1 MSYPKYIFPED
12 NYDALEKW
20 MFGFEHPR
28 LLSLEECAE
37 ELTDLQAQ
45 LQASR
50 EEIDKL
56 KAEVK
61 KKKNRIGILNR
72 SLRRLKKGGE

>member
-1 MSYPKYIFPED
+1 MNCLYCGDY
-12 NYDALEKW
+12 
-20 MFGFEHPR
+20 GC
-28 LLSLEECAE
+28 EECSSSDVE
-37 ELTDLQAQ
+37 SSRMYLELKTK

-72 SLRRLKKGGE
+72 SLRRLKKGGERDV

>member
-1 MSYPKYIFPED
+1 MSEYTELQIAREFAHKLQGDLIRER
-12 NYDALEKW
+12 LEHK
-20 MFGFEHPR
+20 
-28 LLSLEECAE
+28 
-37 ELTDLQAQ
+37 
-45 LQASR
+45 
-50 EEIDKL
+50 EEIDQL

>member
-1 MSYPKYIFPED
+1 MMNCLYCGDY
-12 NYDALEKW
+12 
-20 MFGFEHPR
+20 GC
-28 LLSLEECAE
+28 EECSSFDVE
-37 ELTDLQAQ
+37 SSRMYLELKTK

-72 SLRRLKKGGE
+72 SLRRLKKDK

>member
-1 MSYPKYIFPED
+1 MICLYCGDY
-12 NYDALEKW
+12 
-20 MFGFEHPR
+20 GC
-28 LLSLEECAE
+28 EECSSSDV
-37 ELTDLQAQ
+37 ELSRMYLELKTK

-50 EEIDKL
+50 EECDKL

-72 SLRRLKKGGE
+72 SLRRLKKGGERDV

>member
-1 MSYPKYIFPED
+1 MMNCLYCGDY
-12 NYDALEKW
+12 
-20 MFGFEHPR
+20 GC
-28 LLSLEECAE
+28 EECSSFDVE
-37 ELTDLQAQ
+37 SSRMYLELKTKLH
-45 LQASR
+45 ASR